1 MYILI
6 CTFIKSVNC
15 YLKDVRGR
23 ILADC
28 RLLGKESP
36 ANENSQ
42 EGQIIIT
49 TI

>member
-23 ILADC
+23 ILADVGYLEKSH
-28 RLLGKESP
+28 LLMRIRRKDK
-36 ANENSQ
+36 
-42 EGQIIIT
+42 
-49 TI
+49 